1 LLNDNNLI
9 CKKQEIEYVQFVR
22 GLSEVRMLRLRVVSS
37 KNEIDDLSRNEQMVH
52 LAFRA
57 SNTDIFRLLQNCP
70 RIKAIQVPASYRKTL
85 SRAGEMFLV
94 MQGIELIEGDVWGH
108 RKELQEYYNIDD
120 SIFSRIEQLKSTGL
134 DPNEIAGRVSR
145 EAQLS
150 PELVKFVIKQ
160 SS

>member
-1 LLNDNNLI
+1 
-9 CKKQEIEYVQFVR
+9 
-22 GLSEVRMLRLRVVSS
+22 MLKLRVVSS

-108 RKELQEYYNIDD
+108 RKDFQEYYDIDD
-120 SIFSRIEQLKSTGL
+120 TVFNRIEQLRSTGL
-134 DPNEIAGRVSR
+134 DPNEIAGTVSK

-150 PELVKFVIKQ
+150 PELIKFVIN
-160 SS
+160 SY